1 MGLSNAERQAR
12 WRAKRNAEIETLRKA
27 AGGPARDPLPDERN
41 TTRAKPKSRRSSS
54 SQKAQAAHGER
65 QASLVEAQRLL
76 RAIAKRKRALGS
88 PFPDLALFRQECDA
102 LGPIKV
108 GRLLNDMRTIA
119 HCLEAVRSERWRED
133 LERSRREAAGK
144 TNFTDEERRLILS
157 TLHPDANASPARR
170 EAAFKAFNAKR

>member
-1 MGLSNAERQAR
+1 M
-12 WRAKRNAEIETLRKA
+12 K
-27 AGGPARDPLPDERN
+27 
-41 TTRAKPKSRRSSS
+41 RSSV
-54 SQKAQAAHGER
+54 SQTLAKAQRAFDKASQALPEYAALQTAKATDGPHET
-65 QASLVEAQRLL
+65 SLVEAQPIL
-76 RAIAKRKRALGS
+76 RAIAKRKRAPGS
-88 PFPDLALFRQECDA
+88 PFPDLSLFRQEYDA